1 MQIFSSQ
8 IISINEQRTLERN
21 QQNSEAKKDF
31 SKNSNDRRSSKH
43 WKVKPKSNYCM
54 LRVMNVNTRTFSKL
68 LLVYSFGITM
78 NSEGLRSDKRF
89 HCRESVALSRFWKR
103 ANIMSKLSRSIKA
116 KF

>member
-1 MQIFSSQ
+1 MIEGMESKIKKQLLHALR
-8 IISINEQRTLERN
+8 NEPH
-21 QQNSEAKKDF
+21 F
-31 SKNSNDRRSSKH
+31 F
-43 WKVKPKSNYCM
+43 
-54 LRVMNVNTRTFSKL
+54 NTRTFSKL

-103 ANIMSKLSRSIKA
+103 ANIMTKLSRSIKT